1 MPQINHNCLVEK
13 LKKEQTKLKDDQK
26 EELRLLRKKKDE
38 INQTRKDISVTKD
51 NVQKLKVRTVITK
64 IHELPVQL
72 LRYRNCLHPLE
83 KY

>member
-64 IHELPVQL
+64 IHELPVRL
-72 LRYRNCLHPLE
+72 LRYRNCLHPPE

>member
-1 MPQINHNCLVEK
+1 VPQINRNCLVEK

-38 INQTRKDISVTKD
+38 IIQTRKDISATKD
-51 NVQKLKVRTVITK
+51 NVQKLKVRTLITK
-64 IHELPVQL
+64 IHELPVRL
-72 LRYRNCLHPLE
+72 LIYRNCLHSPE